1 MKKKIFSASLL
12 FALTLAATSTF
23 VSCKDYDDDINSLR
37 DDINSLKT
45 ADELFAKTEDMKA
58 AIESAKKD
66 LEGQITAIETVA
78 KAAQTS
84 ADAANKAVE
93 DLKASGEATQKQ
105 IEAAQ
110 AAADAAKASAD
121 EAKKALAAYQTSNDK
136 AVADA
141 LAAAQE
147 AAAQAK
153 TANDAL
159 AGLTGEN
166 GSVAKAQ
173 AAADAAAKA
182 AQDAQATAT
191 AAQNAAKEA
200 NDAIA
205 ALKGEKY
212 VEGTTLAGLSARIS
226 TVEAIL
232 GVGQATGKPVD
243 LQALNTRVDSIAGA
257 LKAIV
262 GEYTTMVT
270 SVDFFAKT
278 SEDADAVPKLDFLYV
293 AGEQDN
299 KFPLDANVADGQF
312 TFSKDKKSLSYETS
326 DVVLRVSP
334 TNADLTKID
343 PANITLINSRG
354 KTLDMVEVS
363 KVEAYTDLVY
373 GNQIT
378 RATAGNG
385 LWKVTFKMKDGV
397 DPAAFLAATT
407 TKVDGV
413 DHYVSFAAAIHNTA
427 SDETRR
433 VVSGYSAEVE
443 AKAAKQLAYE
453 NFIVNDSENKWY
465 GLYDG
470 ATKDN
475 LVLRNRYGKNNT
487 KEYRWVGQSSTDKT
501 AESGA
506 WNDSKYPT
514 PATALALENGKALNA
529 NIASGQPTAAQPWND
544 NRSYLTGKVV
554 PVLLNKDI
562 TIKFINKDAAE
573 KSKIKGFYVTLDTEY
588 TEVDQSGA
596 SELNA
601 WESYKYTNVAV
612 KGQKGKLFEAT
623 EGKIQIN
630 EVPYKELKDGEVIG
644 FRVYAVNY
652 DGTLVDPDGR
662 AFYVRV
668 GTADTEADVTLNAVK
683 VVADKQAKTTDA
695 ISLNDALNID
705 WDKEASALTWEIE
718 NVVDANGN
726 EIKATGSEKF
736 TATYYEKANSQTATT
751 DLDKYNFVKFSFTDA
766 TKVIDGATYTLVA
779 RLAKT
784 TAGDAQ
790 VVRNIRVNIT
800 KVLPTAAPALV
811 LAQGMDAKY
820 NWLTPADNYK
830 VDASDDPTITDFETV
845 YTNLAE
851 GANYYTL
858 TIADADKAAD
868 YTVLNPTKGYK
879 YNIKDKVLNDYAKI
893 ATEYVYKNVSSSDK
907 SADVKIAGET
917 IPEFGFLTW
926 TKAYDL
932 AWADKYENKLTYAV
946 EGKLDAT
953 KLSTKKVVE
962 AAPSAFNDKSFELL
976 AYSNYFKVVTVTL
989 SEKADANVASKY
1001 FAVNYETKTTDPT
1014 KKYEGYFTFTPKQ
1027 GVGVGTTI
1035 TQYLRI
1041 TVKDCFGIAKTFTA
1055 PVVINQ

>member
-58 AIESAKKD
+58 AIEAAKKD
-66 LEGQITAIETVA
+66 LDGQISSIETIA

-93 DLKASGEATQKQ
+93 DLKKSGEATQKQ

-110 AAADAAKASAD
+110 AAADAANASAD
-121 EAKKALAAYQTSNDK
+121 EAKKALDAYRASNDK

-141 LAAAQE
+141 LAAAKE

-243 LQALNTRVDSIAGA
+243 LQALNTKVDSIAGA

-278 SEDADAVPKLDFLYV
+278 YEDADTVPKLNFVYV

-299 KFPLDANVADGQF
+299 KFPLDANIADKQF
-312 TFSKDKKSLSYETS
+312 IFSKDKKSLSYETS

-343 PANITLINSRG
+343 PANITLINSQG

-363 KVEAYTDLVY
+363 KVARYNDLVY
-373 GNQIT
+373 GST
-378 RATAGNG
+378 RAAATTDGNG
-385 LWKVTFKMKDGV
+385 LWTVTFKMKDGV
-397 DPAAFLAATT
+397 DPADFLAATT
-407 TKVDGV
+407 TKVNGV

-433 VVSGYSAEVE
+433 VISGYSAEV
-443 AKAAKQLAYE
+443 KADAATQLAYE
-453 NFIVNDSENKWY
+453 NFTVKDSEGKLY
-465 GLYDG
+465 GMY
-470 ATKDN
+470 KDTQKGIE
-475 LVLRNRYGKNNT
+475 LAQNRFGKNNGGND
-487 KEYRWVGQSSTDKT
+487 YRWVGQNPADKT
-501 AESGA
+501 AESGTWDA
-506 WNDSKYPT
+506 AKYPT
-514 PATALALENGKALNA
+514 PATALALDGNGKALNA
-529 NIASGQPTAAQPWND
+529 KNATGTPSATQPWND
-544 NRSYLTGKVV
+544 NRTSGKLV

-562 TIKFINKDAAE
+562 EINFVDAGP
-573 KSKIKGFYVTLDTEY
+573 SKIKGFYVTLDRKFAETA
-588 TEVDQSGA
+588 SA
-596 SELNA
+596 PSELNA
-601 WESYKYTNVAV
+601 WDSYTYTGVSTNNQKATLIEGT
-612 KGQKGKLFEAT
+612 KGS
-623 EGKIQIN
+623 IQVN
-630 EVPYKELKDGEVIG
+630 KVPYKELADGEVIG

-662 AFYVRV
+662 AFYVKV
-668 GTADTEADVTLNAVK
+668 GTADTEADVNLNAVT
-683 VVADKQAKTTDA
+683 VVADKQNKTTDA
-695 ISLNDALNID
+695 ISLNDALSID
-705 WDKEASALTWEIE
+705 WDKNAPALTWTIE
-718 NVVDANGN
+718 KVVDANGN
-726 EIKATGSEKF
+726 DITATGRENF
-736 TATYYEKANSQTATT
+736 IATYYEKANSQTTAT
-751 DLDKYNFVKFSFTDA
+751 DLDKYNFVKFSFADA
-766 TKVIDGATYTLVA
+766 TKVIDGATYTLIA

-784 TAGDAQ
+784 TDGYAQ

-800 KVLPTAAPALV
+800 KVLPTEAPALV

-820 NWLTPADNYK
+820 NWLTPKDNYK
-830 VDASDDPTITDFETV
+830 VGTSDDPTITDFKTV
-845 YTNLAE
+845 YTNLE
-851 GANYYTL
+851 NGNNYYTL
-858 TIADADKAAD
+858 TIADADKTAD
-868 YTVLNPTKGYK
+868 YTVLNPTTGYK
-879 YNIKDKVLNDYAKI
+879 YNIKSKVLNDYAKI
-893 ATEYVYKNVSSSDK
+893 ATDYVYKNVSSSDK
-907 SADVKIAGET
+907 GADVKIAGET

-932 AWADKYENKLTYAV
+932 VWADKYENKLTYAV
-946 EGKLDAT
+946 EGSLDAT
-953 KLSTKKVVE
+953 KLLTEKVVE
-962 AAPSAFNDKSFELL
+962 SAPSAFNAKSFEFL
-976 AYSNYFKVVTVTL
+976 AYSKYFNTPVAVTL

-1001 FAVNYETKTTDPT
+1001 FDVKYETKTSDPT

-1041 TVKDCFGIAKTFTA
+1041 TVKDCFGISKTFTA